1 MKNKRFTAK
10 ILIDIGMTI
19 CLLLLMPYS
28 LLSETAHEWIGMAML
43 VLFISHHILNHKWVT
58 SVRKG
63 KYNAFRVIQTVLVI
77 IMLILIMG
85 SMISGILLSN
95 HIFKWIKIS
104 GTYMTARQIHM
115 FCAYWGLVV
124 MSLHLGFHWNIAVAM
139 AGRLWEHPSVIRTW
153 AARSVATTIAGY
165 GLYAFYRRQIG
176 DYLIMRMHF
185 VFYDYEKGI
194 FPFLLDYLAVMILI
208 AFIGYY
214 SGVFLKKTGKRKI
227 GVVILAM
234 VIMVYI
240 YFSKPG
246 KDEKKNQQ
254 TINQVQTVQQKT
266 DEKKENTEKNTSG
279 DELENVTP
287 GSEEYRGFLLDNV
300 LHSPNEGDIHYNV
313 YIPDAYDG
321 TKEYA
326 LYVTLPGYQGLY
338 FQGVGEN
345 IRTEDFGFEAQKYIT
360 DMIIVA
366 PQLND
371 WGQTSADQTIEL
383 TQYFLTH
390 YIINP
395 SKVYIN
401 GYSGGGETLSLVL
414 AKQPEL
420 YTAALMCSSQWDG
433 AYEPV
438 VEMKTP
444 VYFVIGESDEYYGS
458 EPFKEAYQQIHELYK
473 EQGLSES
480 EIDKLVVLDVK
491 DKDYFEGTPVTY
503 QHGGGYLFCRDKE
516 IMGWLFNQ

>member
-1 MKNKRFTAK
+1 MKNKRFTVK

-43 VLFISHHILNHKWVT
+43 MLFIAHHMLNRKWLL
-58 SVRKG
+58 SIGKG
-63 KYNAFRVIQTVLVI
+63 KYNAFRVVQTVLVI
-77 IMLILIMG
+77 IMFILMMG

-95 HIFKWIKIS
+95 YIFKWIKIS
-104 GTYMTARQIHM
+104 GTYVTARQMHM

-185 VFYDYEKGI
+185 VF
-194 FPFLLDYLAVMILI
+194 
-208 AFIGYY
+208 
-214 SGVFLKKTGKRKI
+214 
-227 GVVILAM
+227 
-234 VIMVYI
+234 
-240 YFSKPG
+240 
-246 KDEKKNQQ
+246 
-254 TINQVQTVQQKT
+254 
-266 DEKKENTEKNTSG
+266 
-279 DELENVTP
+279 
-287 GSEEYRGFLLDNV
+287 V

-345 IRTEDFGFEAQKYIT
+345 IRTEDFEFEAQKYIT

-433 AYEPV
+433 AYEPI

-491 DKDYFEGTPVTY
+491 DKDYFEGTLVTY

>member
-1 MKNKRFTAK
+1 MKNKRFTVK

-43 VLFISHHILNHKWVT
+43 MLFIAHHMLNRKWLL
-58 SVRKG
+58 SIGKG
-63 KYNAFRVIQTVLVI
+63 KYNAFRVVQTVLVI
-77 IMLILIMG
+77 IMFILMMG
-85 SMISGILLSN
+85 SMISGILLFN
-95 HIFKWIKIS
+95 YIFKWIKIS
-104 GTYMTARQIHM
+104 GTYVTARQMHM

-185 VFYDYEKGI
+185 VF
-194 FPFLLDYLAVMILI
+194 
-208 AFIGYY
+208 
-214 SGVFLKKTGKRKI
+214 
-227 GVVILAM
+227 
-234 VIMVYI
+234 
-240 YFSKPG
+240 
-246 KDEKKNQQ
+246 
-254 TINQVQTVQQKT
+254 
-266 DEKKENTEKNTSG
+266 
-279 DELENVTP
+279 
-287 GSEEYRGFLLDNV
+287 V

-433 AYEPV
+433 AYEPI

-491 DKDYFEGTPVTY
+491 DKDYFEGTLVTY